1 MSDSTL
7 EDREFG
13 RGPRRIFRH
22 PGQTLVTA
30 FATTIVVGTGLLM
43 LPWARRGNEPTGFVD
58 ALFTSTSAVCVTG
71 LSTVDVPNYWT
82 PFGQV
87 VILALIQVGGL
98 GLMTMASLLGL
109 LVTGRMGLRGRLAAA
124 SETSTMSLGS
134 VRGVLTGVI
143 KVTLLVEAVVAV
155 LLAARFALAYDEPL
169 GRAAYLGLFHSV
181 SAFNNAGF
189 ALWSDSL
196 VSFIGDPWICGPLC
210 AAVVLGGLGFPVLFE
225 IWRNT
230 RRKGHRRRWSLH
242 ARVTLW
248 GSGLLLVVG
257 FVFVTVAEWSN
268 PGTLGGHGVP
278 TKLLAGFTQSV
289 MPRTAGF
296 QSVDYGQV
304 EESTLFVT
312 TILMFIGGGSAST
325 AGGIKV
331 TTFFVLFFVILAEV
345 RGEPDVEVTNRRI
358 DARTQR
364 QALTVALLSVGL
376 VVASSI
382 GLMVTADLRL
392 GHALFE
398 ATSAFATV
406 GLSAVGT
413 GNLPT
418 AAQALLI
425 PLMFVGRLGP
435 ITLASALALHE
446 RQRRYRL
453 PEERPIIG

>member
-1 MSDSTL
+1 MRESTL
-7 EDREFG
+7 DDREFG
-13 RGPRRIFRH
+13 RGPRRVFRH
-22 PGQTLVTA
+22 PGQTLVTV
-30 FATTIVVGTGLLM
+30 FAAAITVGTGLLM
-43 LPWARRGNEPTGFVD
+43 LPWARRGDEPTGFVD

-109 LVTGRMGLRGRLAAA
+109 LITGRIGLRGRMTAAA
-124 SETSTMSLGS
+124 ETSTERLGS
-134 VRGVLTGVI
+134 VGGVLVGVL
-143 KVTLLVEAVVAV
+143 KVTLVIEVIVAV
-155 LLAARFALAYDEPL
+155 LLTVRFAVGYDEPI

-196 VSFIGDPWICGPLC
+196 ASFIGDPWICLPLC
-210 AAVVLGGLGFPVLFE
+210 AAVILGGLGFPVLFE
-225 IWRNT
+225 VWRNT
-230 RRKGHRRRWSLH
+230 RRKRRRWSLH
-242 ARVTLW
+242 SRITLW
-248 GSGLLLVVG
+248 GSGLLLVAG
-257 FVFVTVAEWSN
+257 FVFVTAAEWSN

-331 TTFFVLFFVILAEV
+331 TTFFLLFFVILAEV
-345 RGEPDVEVTNRRI
+345 RGEPDVEVVNRRI

-376 VVASSI
+376 VVVSSI
-382 GLMVTADLRL
+382 GLMITADLRL

-398 ATSAFATV
+398 AVSAFATV

-413 GNLPT
+413 GNLPVS
-418 AAQALLI
+418 AQALLI

-453 PEERPIIG
+453 PEGRPIIG